1 MDLTFS
7 PAKTTAALKGAL
19 CAAVLA
25 SPLVHSALQGSA
37 LAADVQASNHVRLA
51 ASATPSSGYQP
62 VTYRPASYQR
72 PSAYQRPT
80 SYQQAV
86 RTITLP
92 PPAPRVFAITPERR
106 ALLNTIRYAEGT
118 WANGQDVG
126 YRIMF
131 GGSLIESFDR
141 HPNRVNRTPGYASAA
156 AGAYQFMPPTWAMVS
171 RSLGFPLQGPNA
183 FGPEVQD
190 QAAIYLVQRRGALHL
205 ADQGQFS
212 SELAHRLAPEW
223 ASFPTFAGR
232 SFYGQPVK
240 RYDELRRF
248 YEWNL
253 STLRAQQASGM
264 LAVQP
269 PAPPEPPRAEC
280 QPASSLRCQLE
291 ALEGV
296 GPRGPRS

>member
-1 MDLTFS
+1 MLL
-7 PAKTTAALKGAL
+7 AKTTAALK
-19 CAAVLA
+19 AVACLGVVA
-25 SPLVHSALQGSA
+25 GPLLDPSLMRSAR
-37 LAADVQASNHVRLA
+37 AADVRAGHLQVATA
-51 ASATPSSGYQP
+51 AYPPSS
-62 VTYRPASYQR
+62 YR
-72 PSAYQRPT
+72 
-80 SYQQAV
+80 QAV
-86 RTITLP
+86 RTINLP
-92 PPAPRVFAITPERR
+92 PASRRVYAITPERR

-131 GGSLIESFDR
+131 GGSLIDSLDR

-205 ADQGQFS
+205 ADQGLFS
-212 SELAHRLAPEW
+212 PELAHRLAPEW
-223 ASFPTFAGR
+223 ASFPTMAGR

-253 STLRAQQASGM
+253 ANLRAQQASQM
-264 LAVQP
+264 VAMQPVQ
-269 PAPPEPPRAEC
+269 PPEPPKAEC
-280 QPASSLRCQLE
+280 VPAGSLRCQLE
-291 ALEGV
+291 ALESI
-296 GPRGPRS
+296 GPRSPRS

>member
-1 MDLTFS
+1 LNLS
-7 PAKTTAALKGAL
+7 LAKTTAVFKVAF
-19 CAAVLA
+19 CAGVLA
-25 SPLVHSALQGSA
+25 SPLINPALMGSA
-37 LAADVQASNHVRLA
+37 QAADVTARGEVQLA
-51 ASATPSSGYQP
+51 TAGYQP
-62 VTYRPASYQR
+62 RTYQ
-72 PSAYQRPT
+72 PSSYQRPT

-86 RTITLP
+86 RTINLP
-92 PPAPRVFAITPERR
+92 PAAPRVFAITPERR

-131 GGSLIESFDR
+131 GGSLLDSFDR

-205 ADQGQFS
+205 ADQGLFTP
-212 SELAHRLAPEW
+212 ELAHRLAPEW
-223 ASFPTFAGR
+223 ASFPTFAGH

-240 RYDELRRF
+240 RYEELRRF

-253 STLRAQQASGM
+253 SNLRAQQSQM
-264 LAVQP
+264 LVAIQPAQP
-269 PAPPEPPRAEC
+269 PAAPKAEC
-280 QPASSLRCQLE
+280 VPADSLRCQLE
-291 ALEGV
+291 ALERV

>member
-1 MDLTFS
+1 LILS
-7 PAKTTAALKGAL
+7 LAKTTAAFKGLA
-19 CAAVLA
+19 CAVVLA
-25 SPLVHSALQGSA
+25 SPLVGPALMGS
-37 LAADVQASNHVRLA
+37 VQAAEVPARGEAPGELHLA
-51 ASATPSSGYQP
+51 TAGYQP
-62 VTYRPASYQR
+62 GS
-72 PSAYQRPT
+72 YQRPT

-86 RTITLP
+86 RSINLP
-92 PPAPRVFAITPERR
+92 PAASRVFAITPERR

-131 GGSLIESFDR
+131 GGSLIDSLDR

-183 FGPEVQD
+183 FGPDVQD
-190 QAAIYLVQRRGALHL
+190 QAAIYLVQRRGALQL
-205 ADQGQFS
+205 ADQGQFTP
-212 SELAHRLAPEW
+212 ELAHRLAPEW
-223 ASFPTFAGR
+223 ASFPTMAGH

-240 RYDELRRF
+240 RYEELRRF

-253 STLRAQQASGM
+253 SNLRAQQASVM
-264 LAVQP
+264 VAVQP

-280 QPASSLRCQLE
+280 QPSTSLRCQLE
-291 ALEGV
+291 ALERV
-296 GPRGPRS
+296 GPRARGI

>member
-1 MDLTFS
+1 MLFHPYPDGSARRAGFLGTVLFM
-7 PAKTTAALKGAL
+7 GAL
-19 CAAVLA
+19 PMAPGTLLA
-25 SPLVHSALQGSA
+25 SA
-37 LAADVQASNHVRLA
+37 QA
-51 ASATPSSGYQP
+51 
-62 VTYRPASYQR
+62 
-72 PSAYQRPT
+72 
-80 SYQQAV
+80 
-86 RTITLP
+86 
-92 PPAPRVFAITPERR
+92 PAPDVRQVVAPAQKGPTVRRLGEEQAYPITPQRR

-131 GGSLIESFDR
+131 GGSLIDSLDR
-141 HPNRVNRTPGYASAA
+141 HPNRVNRTTGYASAA

-253 STLRAQQASGM
+253 SNLRAQQSQM
-264 LAVQP
+264 LVAIQPPQP
-269 PAPPEPPRAEC
+269 PAPPKAEC
-280 QPASSLRCQLE
+280 VPAGSLRCQLE
-291 ALEGV
+291 ALERV

>member
-1 MDLTFS
+1 
-7 PAKTTAALKGAL
+7 
-19 CAAVLA
+19 
-25 SPLVHSALQGSA
+25 
-37 LAADVQASNHVRLA
+37 
-51 ASATPSSGYQP
+51 
-62 VTYRPASYQR
+62 
-72 PSAYQRPT
+72 
-80 SYQQAV
+80 
-86 RTITLP
+86 
-92 PPAPRVFAITPERR
+92 VFAITPERR

-253 STLRAQQASGM
+253 SNLRAQQSQM
-264 LAVQP
+264 LVAIQPPQP
-269 PAPPEPPRAEC
+269 PAPPKAEC
-280 QPASSLRCQLE
+280 VPAGSLRCQLE
-291 ALEGV
+291 ALERV

>member
-1 MDLTFS
+1 MDLTFP

-25 SPLVHSALQGSA
+25 SPLVHPALQGSA
-37 LAADVQASNHVRLA
+37 LAADVQASNDVRLA
-51 ASATPSSGYQP
+51 AAATPSSGYQP
-62 VTYRPASYQR
+62 VTYRPS
-72 PSAYQRPT
+72 SYQRPT

-131 GGSLIESFDR
+131 GGSLIDSLDR
-141 HPNRVNRTPGYASAA
+141 HPNRVNRTTGYASAA

-212 SELAHRLAPEW
+212 PELAHRLAPEW

-253 STLRAQQASGM
+253 STLRAQQAGGM

-269 PAPPEPPRAEC
+269 PAQPEPPMAEC